1 MKVTNKVTD
10 YFTLVDMI
18 MLSLLHLPST
28 SHEYATLDAMHSVY
42 YDSLHSQ
49 VNYLI
54 SANTGSISD
63 YERLNEVLLNAE
75 YINQATVKNIFNNS
89 VFKYLK

>member
-1 MKVTNKVTD
+1 MQSSNKLTQ
-10 YFTLVDMI
+10 YNTVDMLV
-18 MLSLLHLPST
+18 LSLLHLPST

>member
-1 MKVTNKVTD
+1 MKVTNKVTR
-10 YFTLVDMI
+10 FKLVDMI
-18 MLSLLHLPST
+18 MLSLLYLPAT
-28 SHEYATLDAMHSVY
+28 SNEYTTLNAMHSVY
-42 YDSLHSQ
+42 YDSLGSQ

-54 SANTGSISD
+54 SANTGNVSD

-89 VFKYLK
+89 VLKHLN